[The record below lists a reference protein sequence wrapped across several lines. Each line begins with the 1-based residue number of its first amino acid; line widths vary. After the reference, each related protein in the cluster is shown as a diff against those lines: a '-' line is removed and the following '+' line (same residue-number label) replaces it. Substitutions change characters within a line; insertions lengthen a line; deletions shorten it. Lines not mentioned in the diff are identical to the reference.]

1 MPFERGAHRNQGNM
15 IDNLSI
21 LLSHVLI
28 ALAFWYLTLRDDV
41 DHEEPPAP
49 DAEPEGFGH
58 AARKRQQSNVKDA
71 PDA

>member
-1 MPFERGAHRNQGNM
+1 M

-21 LLSHVLI
+21 LLSHALL

-41 DHEEPPAP
+41 NHEDPPAP
-49 DAEPEGFGH
+49 DTEPEGFGH
-58 AARKRQQSNVKDA
+58 AIRKRQQNKTKSA

>member
-1 MPFERGAHRNQGNM
+1 M

-21 LLSHVLI
+21 LLSHLLI

-41 DHEEPPAP
+41 DHEERPAP

-58 AARKRQQSNVKDA
+58 AIRKRPASKVKDT